1 MVGDFLALYGL
12 DPFTMIWVP
21 NTQSV
26 EALIRR
32 LRFEERSLWRA
43 RRLGGE
49 EHFGWSIDRMILA
62 VIANAANTRN
72 KGKALR
78 ERERIQAPKVVE
90 RGEKPKKRGGRVNWG
105 AMVPPSMRDE

>member
-12 DPFTMIWVP
+12 DPLTMIWVRDTRP
-21 NTQSV
+21 V

-105 AMVPPSMRDE
+105 AMVPPSMREE

>member
-1 MVGDFLALYGL
+1 MVGDFIALYGVN
-12 DPFTMIWVP
+12 PFTMIWVRDTRP
-21 NTQSV
+21 V

-62 VIANAANTRN
+62 IIANAANTRN
-72 KGKALR
+72 KGKPLR
-78 ERERIQAPKVVE
+78 ERERIEAPKVVE
-90 RGEKPKKRGGRVNWG
+90 RGEKPRKRSGRTDWW
-105 AMVPPSMRDE
+105 AMVPPSMRED